1 MEVYGYQYMQGAC
14 NDCKKILEKMKQS
27 IDSFDSATGVYSA
40 SIKDKIS
47 VAAEKLVEDLRD
59 SIDRT
64 KQTIDDMNETMGEA
78 AEGLED
84 NEEQG
89 EGDIEDI

>member
-1 MEVYGYQYMQGAC
+1 MEVYGYQYMQGTC

-47 VAAEKLVEDLRD
+47 VAAEKLVEALRD
-59 SIDRT
+59 SRWLPRSLLRICATLLTERSRLS
-64 KQTIDDMNETMGEA
+64 TI
-78 AEGLED
+78 
-84 NEEQG
+84 
-89 EGDIEDI
+89 